1 MTTEILEA
9 ASNTRRRFINAALGL
24 FSLTG
29 VIGVLYPVGMFLWP
43 QRQKAGGVAVRS
55 IKIPL
60 SDVPI
65 GEAKFV
71 RFLNKAAVIIHPNE
85 QELVALSAVCTH
97 LGCVVKWSDSKRE
110 LFCPCHGG
118 RFDTRGSVLGGPPP
132 SPLVS
137 FKARIEDE
145 YIVIEEA

>member
-1 MTTEILEA
+1 MTTEVLEA
-9 ASNTRRRFINAALGL
+9 VTNTRRRFINATLGL
-24 FSLTG
+24 FSLSS
-29 VIGVLYPVGMFLWP
+29 VIGVVYPVGMFLWP
-43 QRQKAGGVAVRS
+43 QRRKTGGAAVRS

-60 SDVPI
+60 SDLPI

-71 RFLNKAAVIIHPNE
+71 RFLNKPAVIIHPNE
-85 QELVALSAVCTH
+85 QELIALSAVCTH

-118 RFDTRGSVLGGPPP
+118 RFDTRGNVLGGPPP
-132 SPLVS
+132 TSLIS
-137 FKARIEDE
+137 FKTHVENE